1 MINNPRSEG
10 GNRKPSRLRFFL
22 RLVLTLAVCGYCV
35 FLNLNRCSISVF
47 ADEVRLT
54 PGETLACYGLHIPA
68 IYYNSGSGS
77 QVNVTFD
84 YVGLSTDFVP
94 SSMDQSIFY
103 FSVQDAGQANNA
115 LISLESSKAAFLR
128 YRCSDLLYSDPLVGG
143 GVDDRYFISSGTSAI
158 TQYNFT
164 FTPSVDFSA
173 VDYVEQMVLVPVRS
187 DINRTEPSVY
197 SNRRGQCSI
206 VTNYG
211 YRSTNMIAETNG
223 NIPLLMCPFYR
234 PDSPLDFRN
243 SSYSAPYSD
252 TVMPMAAYSLR
263 DNSPALTANST
274 ISAFRFL
281 WNWSAAFVDDYP
293 IGEKLYIEVWIQCPL
308 ISGDYV
314 PPVVTTAPTTTTA
327 PQTTRPPYSG
337 EPYVTT
343 PLYTY
348 NLLPIE
354 SNQQVQIDIMNEN
367 LQYNAGTFDGINIII
382 KQLDDIYNAMKAS
395 GQLTVEQIAG
405 LEWSIGTDVR
415 EFVQNHLTYT
425 VASMNWAD
433 VYKPV
438 TGFYNFLDQ
447 YTFLDS
453 FAVLGGIALAFGVF
467 CWFIFR
473 GRGG

>member
-1 MINNPRSEG
+1 MTYNPHQEG

-22 RLVLTLAVCGYCV
+22 RLVLTLTVCGYCV
-35 FLNLNRCSISVF
+35 FLNFRRCGVV
-47 ADEVRLT
+47 AHAETNRLT
-54 PGETLACYGLHIPA
+54 PGQTLALYGMHIPA
-68 IYYNSGSGS
+68 VYYNADSHH
-77 QVNVTFD
+77 QVQVTFD

-94 SSMDQSIFY
+94 SGSDSPFFY
-103 FSVQDAGQANNA
+103 FSLNDAGQANSA
-115 LISLESSKAAFLR
+115 LLSLESGKAAFLR
-128 YRCSDLLYSDPLVGG
+128 YRCTDLLYRDPMIGG
-143 GVDDRYFISSGTSAI
+143 TDDNYFVSSGASAI

-164 FTPSVDFSA
+164 FTPSVNFDA
-173 VDYVEQMVLVPVRS
+173 VDVFEQVVLCPVRA
-187 DINRTEPSVY
+187 DINRTEPSRF
-197 SNRRGQCSI
+197 SNRVGQFTI
-206 VTNYG
+206 LGNFG
-211 YRSTNMIAETNG
+211 YRTGNMVYESNG
-223 NIPLLMCPFYR
+223 DIPYFVVPFYK
-234 PDSPLDFRN
+234 PNNNLDFRT

-252 TVMPMAAYSLR
+252 TTICMAAYSLR
-263 DNSPALTANST
+263 DNQPILPSNGNITGFN
-274 ISAFRFL
+274 FL
-281 WNWSAAFVDDYP
+281 WNWAGAFVEDLP
-293 IGEKLYIEVWIQCPL
+293 LGTPLSVEIWVQCPQ
-308 ISGDYV
+308 ISGGFV
-314 PPVVTTAPTTTTA
+314 PPVITTAPTTTTA

-395 GQLTVEQIAG
+395 GELTVEQIAG

-415 EFVQNHLTYT
+415 EFVQNHITYT
-425 VASMNWAD
+425 VASMNWQD
-433 VYKPV
+433 VYRPV
-438 TGFYNFLDQ
+438 TGFYNLLDQ

-453 FAVLGGIALAFGVF
+453 FAVLGGVALAFGVF